1 MLSGSIVVY
10 VLSNRH
16 PVHVHLSILV
26 ESIAVRSHLKPL
38 TVLAFW
44 IRSGI
49 GFQLSTTL
57 LETTN
62 IRIGLYLPL
71 FVFDQ
76 ACIASGRGGV
86 DPKEAA
92 GRYQRQAARVPR
104 QVQAQEVFY
113 QGNLY

>member
-1 MLSGSIVVY
+1 M
-10 VLSNRH
+10 
-16 PVHVHLSILV
+16 HVHLSILV
-26 ESIAVRSHLKPL
+26 EAAIAARSHLKPL
-38 TVLAFW
+38 TVLAFC

-62 IRIGLYLPL
+62 IRLGLYLPL
-71 FVFDQ
+71 FVSDL
-76 ACIASGRGGV
+76 ACVALGRGGA

-92 GRYQRQAARVPR
+92 GRYQRQTARVPR